1 MTSYTISDL
10 SYTINGSTNTIQY
23 SKLFSDIVPW
33 GINATYI
40 YKSDVVFDTQFDN
53 NNNNDLII
61 ENKRNNIIL
70 KTPNTMKT
78 DIKNLAVEKLYI
90 REISTNDFNSC
101 PYIYNDNDLVTVRGN
116 FTVSGNFQI
125 LGDLNSTGTFE
136 DPKIL
141 KPRITDGTIQRSL
154 ISDLSIVNVKI
165 FDSSVN
171 NCSLLNNSL
180 YGTNKLYGTL
190 LGQSS
195 GIREIKD
202 CIFNG
207 GSLKGSIST
216 IDADIT
222 NITINQGTLNTCTIK
237 NGSASDISINRFTLS
252 GGIINNSVAN
262 NSTINRPTLS
272 GGTISYSVANNLT
285 IFGSTLLSG
294 AIINSVAN
302 NLTITGFTLSGGTIN
317 NSFFNN
323 NTTDIINLS
332 GGTLTYSNINGSLL
346 TNNSLNGTL
355 QANGIGNINNCYLND
370 SSINRTSISGG
381 TMTFALINNSL
392 LNDSSINNCL
402 LSGGTLRFALINNSV
417 LNDSSINNT
426 SLSGGTLRNFV
437 VNDSFI
443 NNFSLSG
450 GTILATN
457 IGCNDAGIP
466 NIPKRG
472 VFTNINIFN
481 NNNNN
486 LSINSNGNIDTGGT
500 ISGANITS
508 SGTLSAGNII
518 SIGAISSG
526 NITSNGTISGANITT
541 PGTLNAGTIIAG
553 TIGSGNITSNSTISS
568 VNNNVSNKIVA
579 NSLDIRSGG
588 ILDVS
593 QGTIRSNTISGTA
606 ITIRSNT
613 SANTCV
619 MNVTTGTQ
627 SSTNANGDGVP
638 MNGIAIN
645 NRNVATTQ
653 HIKNAI
659 PPGIILAYYTSTN
672 PATAPD
678 GWLIC
683 DGANNLTPDLR
694 GRFILGADPRRND
707 RRPNLFG
714 GTENEF
720 LTLSQIPSHTHSDKY
735 TQVGYTG
742 INAGNG
748 GRSVANSHGY
758 FYDQTGSAGSDQSH
772 NNMPPYW
779 ILIYIMKTS
788 AYNFDYD

>member
-1 MTSYTISDL
+1 MTSYKISDL
-10 SYTINGSTNTIQY
+10 NYNINGSTNTIQY
-23 SKLFSDIVPW
+23 SELFSDIVPW

-90 REISTNDFNSC
+90 REVSTNNFNSC
-101 PYIYNDNDLVTVRGN
+101 PYIYNKSNIVTVEGN
-116 FTVSGNFQI
+116 FRVSGDFVIGGNV
-125 LGDLNSTGTFE
+125 SVTGTYVQANIINPE
-136 DPKIL
+136 
-141 KPRITDGTIQRSL
+141 ITGGTIQRSL

-171 NCSLLNNSL
+171 NCSMQNNSL

-207 GSLKGSIST
+207 GFLRGSIST

-252 GGIINNSVAN
+252 GGTINKSVAN
-262 NSTINRPTLS
+262 DITINRPTLS
-272 GGTISYSVANNLT
+272 GGTISYSVANNISINSPTLT
-285 IFGSTLLSG
+285 GGT
-294 AIINSVAN
+294 IINSDAN

-323 NTTDIINLS
+323 NTTNIINLS
-332 GGTLTYSNINGSLL
+332 GGTITYSTITDTLL

-355 QANGIGNINNCYLND
+355 RGNGIGNINNCYLND

-381 TMTFALINNSL
+381 TLRFALINNSL
-392 LNDSSINNCL
+392 LNDSSINNCI
-402 LSGGTLRFALINNSV
+402 LSGGTLRFAILTNSL

-426 SLSGGTLRNFV
+426 SMSGGTIQNCVLSN
-437 VNDSFI
+437 SFI
-443 NNFSLSG
+443 NNSSLSG

-472 VFTNINIFN
+472 AFTNINIFN
-481 NNNNN
+481 NNNNS
-486 LSINSNGNIDTGGT
+486 LTINSNGNIDSSGT

-508 SGTLSAGNII
+508 LGTLSAGT
-518 SIGAISSG
+518 ISSG
-526 NITSNGTISGANITT
+526 NITSTGTINGVNITT
-541 PGTLNAGTIIAG
+541 SGTLNAGIIVSG

-593 QGTIRSNTISGTA
+593 QGTIRANIISGEKTHIRLNANYNTIPVMSILTGFVPTSSADGT
-606 ITIRSNT
+606 
-613 SANTCV
+613 
-619 MNVTTGTQ
+619 
-627 SSTNANGDGVP
+627 P

-653 HIKNAI
+653 HIRNAI
-659 PPGIILAYYTSTN
+659 PPGIILAYYSSTT
-672 PATAPD
+672 PSTAPE
-678 GWLIC
+678 GWVIC
-683 DGANNLTPDLR
+683 DGQNSTPDLR
-694 GRFILGADPRRND
+694 GRFILGADPTNARGSAITKI
-707 RRPNLFG
+707 PNNSSG
-714 GTENEF
+714 EENVF
-720 LTLSQIPSHTHSDKY
+720 LNTNQIPPHTHNYRY
-735 TQVGYTG
+735 TQIGYTG
-742 INAGNG
+742 NSFSNGNN
-748 GRSVANSHGY
+748 RYAANTHAY
-758 FYDQTGSAGSDQSH
+758 FYEETGAGPGLGQSH

-779 ILIYIMKTS
+779 VLIYIMKTS
-788 AYNFDYD
+788 TYNFNYV